1 MARIRT
7 IPKAVEEIKEKDPGT
22 SVSLTALR
30 RWVKEGKIRHFDGG
44 KSPLVDLDEVER
56 MVSGVPLRHLEKLAG
71 LPGREVRRQIER
83 ERRAGALIISDNQHG
98 YFLTDDPAEAQRFA
112 RSMQHRAREI
122 LRTAWA
128 IEGAAGLD

>member
-56 MVSGVPLRHLEKLAG
+56 MVSG
-71 LPGREVRRQIER
+71 
-83 ERRAGALIISDNQHG
+83 
-98 YFLTDDPAEAQRFA
+98 
-112 RSMQHRAREI
+112 
-122 LRTAWA
+122 
-128 IEGAAGLD
+128 AAYADR